1 MAMTVINIYW
11 DDFSKSFVA
20 ISIDGHAA
28 INDRQSSMDDLE
40 EKNREPVFAPGPEAL
55 ISDPP
60 FRPGNSGRV
69 K

>member
-1 MAMTVINIYW
+1 MTVIGIYW
-11 DDFSKSFVA
+11 DDFSKSFIA
-20 ISIDGHAA
+20 RSIDGHTA
-28 INDRQSSMDDLE
+28 INDRQSMDDLE
-40 EKNREPVFAPGPEAL
+40 EKNRESVFAPGPEAL

>member
-1 MAMTVINIYW
+1 MTVIGIYW
-11 DDFSKSFVA
+11 DDFSKSF
-20 ISIDGHAA
+20 IPIWIDGHTE
-28 INDRQSSMDDLE
+28 IDDLE
-40 EKNREPVFAPGPEAL
+40 EKNRESVFAPGPEAL